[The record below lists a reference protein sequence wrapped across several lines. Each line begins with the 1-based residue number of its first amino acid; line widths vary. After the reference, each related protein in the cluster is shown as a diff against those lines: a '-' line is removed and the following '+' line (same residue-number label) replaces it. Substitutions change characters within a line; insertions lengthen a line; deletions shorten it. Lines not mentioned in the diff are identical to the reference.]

1 MKRWKHLRDAFI
13 RSQKNYK
20 QSKASGSQA
29 AKKKRYIFNDELQF
43 LRKIYEERETKES
56 YNNGDEDNNIEELS
70 APTVPPAVTTVEG
83 TAEVVVSKVKLPTR
97 QHKKMDEVDLKILQ
111 ALQKKEPE
119 KKNGK
124 LSFLE
129 SLLPHVDKFD
139 DNQWLQCQ
147 MEFLQVISQIKNTY
161 PFIPQT
167 HNVYNSSTSQIQ
179 QFNQPSNITF
189 TQPFNVPQ
197 MPHQAFTPDI
207 HSPQFTSTPG
217 PAPQLT
223 CSPTT
228 NVQTISNVPQ
238 QKSSAARHYENYSQ
252 VIRDENVESRSP
264 SVTSLSSTTTID
276 FAEL

>member
-13 RSQKNYK
+13 KSQKNYK

-43 LRKIYEERETKES
+43 LRKIYEERETEES
-56 YNNGDEDNNIEELS
+56 YNSGDENNNVEELS

-83 TAEVVVSKVKLPTR
+83 TTEAVVSNVKQRTR

-119 KKNGK
+119 KQNDK

-129 SLLPHVDKFD
+129 SLLPHLNKFD

-147 MEFLQVISQIKNTY
+147 MEFLQVISKIKNSY
-161 PFIPQT
+161 PFMPQT
-167 HNVYNSSTSQIQ
+167 HNIYNPPISQIQ
-179 QFNQPSNITF
+179 QFNQPSNIRL
-189 TQPFNVPQ
+189 TQPFHVPQ
-197 MPHQAFTPDI
+197 MHQQAFTTNI
-207 HSPQFTSTPG
+207 HSPQFTSTP
-217 PAPQLT
+217 QLT
-223 CSPTT
+223 SSPIT
-228 NVQTISNVPQ
+228 NVQNISNVPQ
-238 QKSSAARHYENYSQ
+238 QKSPATQHYENYSQ
-252 VIRDENVESRSP
+252 VIRDENSQSLSP
-264 SVTSLSSTTTID
+264 SLSSTTTID